1 MRLLIISDTYMFE
14 KDGIILAYAPVVNEL
29 QSFDKVFRHITFI
42 GMEDRKRQQN
52 AVLEITSKNIEPY
65 ILPQIGGNSIFEKLK
80 VLFYL
85 PILVIILAAKIRN
98 HDVIHTRGPC
108 YPAYVAVWLSWIF
121 QKKIW
126 WNKFATNWQNDKSS
140 FAFRLHKV
148 ILINSIFAKTTINGN
163 WPDLP
168 AHVLPFENP
177 CLRDEQIEQGNKIV
191 KTKQFIKPFKL
202 VFIGNIEKTKGI
214 YELFKALQQL
224 DRKDWNS
231 LEIIGNG
238 SEMPQIVKLASLY
251 DGKVVIH
258 GSIHSDLVHSI
269 LSKTH
274 FLLLPSYSEGF
285 PKVIAEAAC
294 WGCIPVVS
302 AVGSIP
308 QYVIDGENGFL
319 WDIQG
324 ADSFSNILDIAL
336 NTNKLKLKSISQ
348 NASTMANLFSFD
360 RYIKRIEKE
369 VLGD

>member
-14 KDGIILAYAPVVNEL
+14 KDGTILAYAPVVKEL
-29 QSFDKVFRHITFI
+29 QSFDEVFQHITFI

-52 AVLEITSKNIEPY
+52 AVLEITSKNVEPY
-65 ILPQIGGNSIFEKLK
+65 ILPQIGGNSVFEKLK

-85 PILVIILAAKIRN
+85 PILVIILSAKIRK

-108 YPAYVAVWLSWIF
+108 YPAYVAVWLSWLF

-126 WNKFATNWQNDKSS
+126 WNKFATNWHNDKSS

-148 ILINSIFAKTTINGN
+148 ILIKSIFAKTTINGN

-177 CLRDEQIEQGNKIV
+177 CLSDEQIEQGNKIV
-191 KTKQFIKPFKL
+191 KTKQFIKPFRL
-202 VFIGNIEKTKGI
+202 VFIGNIETTKGI
-214 YELFKALQQL
+214 YELFKALQHL
-224 DRKDWNS
+224 DGKDWIS

-238 SEMPQIVKLASLY
+238 SEMPQIVKLASMY
-251 DGKVVIH
+251 DGKVIIH

-269 LSKTH
+269 LSKAH

-308 QYVIDGENGFL
+308 QYVKDGENGFL
-319 WDIQG
+319 WNLIGEDNFG
-324 ADSFSNILDIAL
+324 AILEKAV
-336 NTNKLKLKSISQ
+336 NTSSESLKKMSRK
-348 NASTMANLFSFD
+348 ANDLSSLFTFE
-360 RYIKRIEKE
+360 RYAKRIKKE
-369 VLGD
+369 VLS